1 MMCVRSAP
9 FLFSLLMYA
18 EPVILPK
25 MENDVVGQ
33 VGCKFLIALG
43 RHTERGWGKDV
54 PLLRVCRTLQG
65 MTLRPWR
72 HCLS

>member
-1 MMCVRSAP
+1 
-9 FLFSLLMYA
+9 LMYA

-43 RHTERGWGKDV
+43 WHTEGGWGENVHTDIRAQGEMC
-54 PLLRVCRTLQG
+54 LR
-65 MTLRPWR
+65 
-72 HCLS
+72 

>member
-9 FLFSLLMYA
+9 FLFPLLMYA
-18 EPVILPK
+18 ESVILLK

-43 RHTERGWGKDV
+43 WHTEGGWGEDV
-54 PLLRVCRTLQG
+54 HTDMRAQG
-65 MTLRPWR
+65 EI
-72 HCLS
+72 CLC

>member
-1 MMCVRSAP
+1 
-9 FLFSLLMYA
+9 MYA

-43 RHTERGWGKDV
+43 WHTEGGWGEDV
-54 PLLRVCRTLQG
+54 HTDIRAQG
-65 MTLRPWR
+65 EM
-72 HCLS
+72 CLYWEFVKHFKV